1 MLANQSALQPTQ
13 APPAAGGSDANQTLV
28 IESRFGTLTVRPHT
42 SLLFPQGLLG
52 FNDFRDFAL
61 AELPDGK
68 QPQFKALQC
77 LTDANL
83 AFLVAPIPTDSTAID
98 ADDIQEAC
106 NSLSIRPEDLA
117 IVLIV
122 TVRRDDD
129 GGAHVSVNLRA
140 PVLIDTRHRV
150 ARQYVLPNN
159 KYQIRHKL

>member
-1 MLANQSALQPTQ
+1 MLANQSALQST
-13 APPAAGGSDANQTLV
+13 AALPAADSSNANQTLM
-28 IESRFGTLTVRPHT
+28 IESRFGTLTVRPHA

-52 FNDFRDFAL
+52 FADCRDFAL
-61 AELPDGK
+61 ADLPDGK

-77 LTDANL
+77 LTDASL
-83 AFLVAPIPTDSTAID
+83 AFLVAPLPSASTAID

-106 NSLSIRPEDLA
+106 NSLSISPEDLA
-117 IVLIV
+117 VVLIV

-129 GGAHVSVNLRA
+129 GAHVSVNLRA
-140 PVLIDTRHRV
+140 PVLIDTRNRV

>member
-1 MLANQSALQPTQ
+1 MLANHSALQSN
-13 APPAAGGSDANQTLV
+13 APPAPGSSHADQTLM
-28 IESRFGTLTVRPHT
+28 IESRFGTLTVRSHA

-52 FNDFRDFAL
+52 FTDYRNFAL
-61 AELPDGK
+61 ADLPDGK

-83 AFLVAPIPTDSTAID
+83 AFLVAPLPSNSTAID

-106 NSLSIRPEDLA
+106 NSLSISPEDLA
-117 IVLIV
+117 VVLIV

-129 GGAHVSVNLRA
+129 GAHVSVNLRA
-140 PVLIDTRHRV
+140 PVLIDTRNRV

>member
-1 MLANQSALQPTQ
+1 MLANQSALQSTA
-13 APPAAGGSDANQTLV
+13 APPATDIGDANQTLV
-28 IESRFGTLTVRPHT
+28 IESRFGTLTVRPRA

-52 FNDFRDFAL
+52 FADYRDFAL
-61 AELPDGK
+61 ADLPDGK

-83 AFLVAPIPTDSTAID
+83 AFLVAPLPSDSTAID

-106 NSLSIRPEDLA
+106 NSLSITPEDLA

-129 GGAHVSVNLRA
+129 GAHVSVNLRA

>member
-1 MLANQSALQPTQ
+1 MLANQSAQPTQ
-13 APPAAGGSDANQTLV
+13 APPAMSGGDANQTLV
-28 IESRFGTLTVRPHT
+28 IESRFGTLTVRPHA

-61 AELPDGK
+61 ADLPDGK

-83 AFLVAPIPTDSTAID
+83 SFLVAPLPADSTAID
-98 ADDIQEAC
+98 ADDIHEAC
-106 NSLSIRPEDLA
+106 NSLSITPEDLA

-129 GGAHVSVNLRA
+129 GAHVSVNLRA

>member
-1 MLANQSALQPTQ
+1 
-13 APPAAGGSDANQTLV
+13 V
-28 IESRFGTLTVRPHT
+28 IESRFGTLTVRTHA

-52 FNDFRDFAL
+52 FGDYRDFAL

-83 AFLVAPIPTDSTAID
+83 AFLVAPLPSDSTAID

-106 NSLSIRPEDLA
+106 NSLSIALEDLA
-117 IVLIV
+117 VMLIV
-122 TVRRDDD
+122 TVRRDED
-129 GGAHVSVNLRA
+129 GSHVSVNLRA

>member
-1 MLANQSALQPTQ
+1 MLANQSALQPTA
-13 APPAAGGSDANQTLV
+13 APPAIDSSDPNRTLV
-28 IESRFGTLTVRPHT
+28 IESRFGTLTVRPHAA
-42 SLLFPQGLLG
+42 LLFPQGLLG
-52 FNDFRDFAL
+52 FGDYRDFAL

-77 LTDANL
+77 LTDPNL
-83 AFLVAPIPTDSTAID
+83 AFLVAPLPSGSTAID

-106 NSLSIRPEDLA
+106 NSLSITPEDLA

-122 TVRRDDD
+122 TVRRDED
-129 GGAHVSVNLRA
+129 GSHVSVNLRA